1 MGRLGWAFLN
11 SKTMSIENFLLMRNE
26 ISLLAVI
33 LLILISEIFVSNKK
47 TIINIAIILFVIHTI
62 IGFLPMDTGEL
73 FGGSFRT
80 NELVH
85 FFKSVLNVGV
95 IIVLLQANDWIKEKL
110 IPKNKSSEFYILLFS
125 TLLGMYY
132 MVSAGDFLML
142 FIGIELATIPNAAL
156 VAYETGKRKSA
167 EAGIKFILSAAL
179 ATGVSLFGI
188 TMLYASTGSIYF
200 AEVSSLLT
208 NTPLAILGFLFFF
221 AGIAFKV
228 SLVPFHFWTADTY
241 EGAPISIASYL
252 SVISKASA
260 VFVMIMVLFTVF
272 KSLFDVWNYVIY
284 GIAIATMFI
293 GNLFAIRQT
302 NIKRFLAYSSI
313 AQAGFILLG
322 MLANSQLGIT
332 TVVYFAAI
340 YIFSNLAAFGV
351 VQSISLKTGKEN
363 IDDYTGLY
371 RTNPKLSLVMLM
383 ALFSLAGIPPVA
395 GFFGKFFLFTA
406 AASKGHYLLVFIAV
420 VNVTISLYY
429 YLLVVRAMF
438 LRKSDNAIPFYNN
451 SIATK
456 AGLVIAVL
464 GIFVIG
470 LYSPIYEY
478 ITEISN
484 FMFK

>member
-1 MGRLGWAFLN
+1 M
-11 SKTMSIENFLLMRNE
+11 TIENFLLMRNE

-33 LLILISEIFVSNKK
+33 LLILIGEIFVSNKK
-47 TIINIAIILFVIHTI
+47 TVINIAIILFIVHTI
-62 IGFLPMDTGEL
+62 IGFLPLEIGKL

-110 IPKNKSSEFYILLFS
+110 SIENKSSEFYILLFA

-132 MVSAGDFLML
+132 IISAGDFLML
-142 FIGIELATIPNAAL
+142 FIGIELATIPTAAL
-156 VAYETGKRKSA
+156 VAYETSKKKSA

-188 TMLYASTGSIYF
+188 SMLYASTGSIYF
-200 AEVSSLLT
+200 TEVSTLLT
-208 NTPLAILGFLFFF
+208 NTPLAVLGFVFFF

-241 EGAPISIASYL
+241 EGAPISVASYL

-260 VFVMIMVLFTVF
+260 VFVMVMVLFTVF
-272 KSLFDVWNYVIY
+272 QSLSAIWVNMIY

-293 GNLFAIRQT
+293 GNLFALRQQ
-302 NIKRFLAYSSI
+302 NMKRFLAYSSI

-322 MLANSQLGIT
+322 MIANTDLGIT

-351 VQSISLKTGKEN
+351 VQSISHKTGKEN
-363 IDDYTGLY
+363 IDDYNGLY
-371 RTNPKLSLVMLM
+371 RTNPKMSLVMLM

-406 AASKGHYLLVFIAV
+406 AASKGYYLLVFIAV
-420 VNVTISLYY
+420 INVTISLYY
-429 YLLVVRAMF
+429 YLLVVQAMF
-438 LRKSDNAIPFYNN
+438 LRKGENPIPFYKN
-451 SIATK
+451 SIAAK

-478 ITEISN
+478 IADISN
-484 FMFK
+484 FVFK

>member
-1 MGRLGWAFLN
+1 
-11 SKTMSIENFLLMRNE
+11 MSIDNFLLMRNE

-33 LLILISEIFVSNKK
+33 LLLLVGEIFINNKK
-47 TIINIAIILFVIHTI
+47 TLINAGIILFVIHTI
-62 IGFLPMDTGEL
+62 IGFLPIETGEL

-80 NELVH
+80 NKLVY
-85 FFKSVLNVGV
+85 FFKNVLNVGV
-95 IIVLLQANDWIKEKL
+95 IIVLLQSADWIKQKL
-110 IPKNKSSEFYILLFS
+110 TKHNKSTEFYLLLFS

-142 FIGIELATIPNAAL
+142 FIGIELATIPTAAL
-156 VAYETGKRKSA
+156 VAYESGKVKSA

-179 ATGVSLFGI
+179 ATGISLFGI
-188 TMLYASTGSIYF
+188 SMLYATTGSIYF
-200 AEVSSLLT
+200 SEVANTLTNSSLSV
-208 NTPLAILGFLFFF
+208 LGFVFFF

-260 VFVMIMVLFTVF
+260 VFVMLMVLFTVF
-272 KSLFDVWNYVIY
+272 QSLVDVWQPIIY

-293 GNLFAIRQT
+293 GNLFALRQQ
-302 NIKRFLAYSSI
+302 NMKRFLAYSSI

-322 MLANSQLGIT
+322 MISNTALGIT
-332 TVVYFAAI
+332 TVIYFAAI

-363 IDDYTGLY
+363 RKDYEGLY
-371 RTNPKLSLVMLM
+371 RTNPMLSLVMLM

-395 GFFGKFFLFTA
+395 GFFGKFFLFSA
-406 AASKGHYLLVFIAV
+406 AASKGYYLLVFLAV

-429 YLLVVRAMF
+429 YLLVVRNMF
-438 LRKSDNAIPFYNN
+438 LRKSDDAIPFYKN
-451 SIATK
+451 SILMK
-456 AGLVIAVL
+456 FGLVLSII

-470 LYSPIYEY
+470 LYSPFYEY
-478 ITEISN
+478 IVSISN
-484 FMFK
+484 FVFK